1 MQGLKFIHPSVYNKS
16 MEKNAQETTDTSSN
30 AAPASGRLYVLSAPS
45 GAGKSSLVKALLE
58 KRDDIVVS
66 TSHTTRQPRG
76 QEQHGKEY
84 FFASDAE
91 FDTLVAQDAF
101 LEWAQVH
108 SHRYGTSRHVVQDL
122 LSKGLDVILEI
133 DYQGAFQVQRRF
145 PDAVLIFILPPSL
158 EELRRRIEKR
168 GEDAPD
174 KIDLRMRNALD
185 EMRQCKKY
193 DFVIINTVFAQ
204 ALDDLEAAIRANQL
218 TYPQQRVRQ
227 RAIFKSLGIVA

>member
-1 MQGLKFIHPSVYNKS
+1 M
-16 MEKNAQETTDTSSN
+16 
-30 AAPASGRLYVLSAPS
+30 LSAPS
-45 GAGKSSLVKALLE
+45 GAGKSSLVQALLE

-66 TSHTTRQPRG
+66 TSHTTRAPRG

-84 FFASDAE
+84 YFTSNDE
-91 FDTLVAQDAF
+91 FDALVADDAF

-108 SHRYGTSRHVVQDL
+108 SHRYGTSRKVVGDL
-122 LSKGLDVILEI
+122 LAQGMDVILEI

-174 KIDLRMRNALD
+174 KIDLRMHNALE

-193 DFVIINTVFAQ
+193 DFVIINSVFER
-204 ALDDLEAAIRANQL
+204 ALLDLESAIRANQL

-227 RAIFKSLGIVA
+227 KSIFSALGLTI